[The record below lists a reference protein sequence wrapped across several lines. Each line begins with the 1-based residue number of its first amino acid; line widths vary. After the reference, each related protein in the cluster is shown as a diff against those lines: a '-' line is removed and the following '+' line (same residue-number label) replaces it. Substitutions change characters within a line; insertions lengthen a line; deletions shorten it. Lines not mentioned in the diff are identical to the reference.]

1 MNSFELPHIPKSY
14 WREKQSQPFYSSVE
28 SNVSTDILIVGAGI
42 VGVTAAYLLAK
53 EGANVSV
60 IEGSS
65 IASGTTGFTTAKVTA
80 QHGPIYHQLIKNFG
94 EEKAKLY
101 YHANQ
106 EAVENVN
113 HHQDYQDSGEDW
125 L

>member
-14 WREKQSQPFYSSVE
+14 WREKQSQPVYSSVE

-53 EGANVSV
+53 EGVNVTV

-65 IASGTTGFTTAKVTA
+65 IASGTTGFT
-80 QHGPIYHQLIKNFG
+80 
-94 EEKAKLY
+94 
-101 YHANQ
+101 
-106 EAVENVN
+106 
-113 HHQDYQDSGEDW
+113 S
-125 L
+125 